1 MLTKLRVDFAAPE
14 RRDGSPYTVISRI
27 FISPHEI
34 HKFDGDLVRNVL
46 VKKMA
51 SINGV
56 VEHNELELALHL
68 ANG

>member
-1 MLTKLRVDFAAPE
+1 MLTKLRVNFAAPE
-14 RRDGSPYTVISRI
+14 WRDGSSCTVISGI

-34 HKFDGDLVRNVL
+34 HKFDGDLVRNIL

-56 VEHNELELALHL
+56 VKHNELELALHL